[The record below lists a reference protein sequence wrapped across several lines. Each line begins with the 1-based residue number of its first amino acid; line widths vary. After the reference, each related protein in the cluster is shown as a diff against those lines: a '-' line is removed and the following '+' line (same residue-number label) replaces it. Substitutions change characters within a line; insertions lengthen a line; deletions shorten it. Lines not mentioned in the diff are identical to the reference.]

1 MAISTFDQ
9 AKNPNTPPEVL
20 EVLATDEEPNVR
32 RWVAQN
38 PNTSPE
44 VLEILAT
51 DDNFYVRCAV
61 ARNPNA
67 TELIRRLVLMTH
79 KKLSTTN
86 STIP

>member
-51 DDNFYVRCAV
+51 DEDYWISYWA
-61 ARNPNA
+61 ARNPNSN
-67 TELIRRLVLMTH
+67 ELIRRLVLM
-79 KKLSTTN
+79 KDYGQN
-86 STIP
+86 